1 LVFKLQITNY
11 KFPGV
16 AMPPRGPKAY
26 AFNRTRTT
34 YLATD
39 LAIAGTHWSRFRGLM
54 ATESSRFSRGQ
65 GLWINPSH
73 GIHTF
78 AMRFTI
84 DAVYLDQERIVIH
97 IEEGL
102 KPWRLAAVRARA
114 ASVLEVPAGTVRESL
129 TAVGDQVD
137 IILEHPLRTEA
148 A

>member
-1 LVFKLQITNY
+1 MAL
-11 KFPGV
+11 
-16 AMPPRGPKAY
+16 PKGY

-39 LAIAGTHWSRFRGLM
+39 LLIARTHWSRFRGLM
-54 ATESSRFSRGQ
+54 ATDSSRFSRGQ

-78 AMRFTI
+78 AMRFAI
-84 DAVYLDQERIVIH
+84 DAVYLDRERVVIH

-102 KPWRLAAVRARA
+102 KPWRMAAVFIRA
-114 ASVLEVPAGTVRESL
+114 ASVLELPTGAVRESM
-129 TAVGDQVD
+129 TVVGDQVD
-137 IILEHPLRTEA
+137 ISFEERPLHTEA

>member
-1 LVFKLQITNY
+1 MSR
-11 KFPGV
+11 P
-16 AMPPRGPKAY
+16 GPKGY

-39 LAIAGTHWSRFRGLM
+39 LVIARSHWSRFRGLM
-54 ATESSRFSRGQ
+54 ATDSSRFSRGQ

-78 AMRFTI
+78 AMRFPI
-84 DAVYLDQERIVIH
+84 DAVYLDRERIVIH

-102 KPWRLAAVRARA
+102 KPWRLAAVRVQTV
-114 ASVLEVPAGTVRESL
+114 SVLELPTGTIRESL
-129 TAVGDQVD
+129 TVLGDQVD
-137 IILEHPLRTEA
+137 IFLEDPIHTEA

>member
-1 LVFKLQITNY
+1 
-11 KFPGV
+11 
-16 AMPPRGPKAY
+16 MSPRGPKGY

-39 LAIAGTHWSRFRGLM
+39 LLIASTHWSRFRGLM
-54 ATESSRFSRGQ
+54 ATDSSRFSRGQ

-78 AMRFTI
+78 AMRFPI
-84 DAVYLDQERIVIH
+84 DAVYLDQQRIVIH

-102 KPWRLAAVRARA
+102 KPWRLAAVRVQA
-114 ASVLEVPAGTVRESL
+114 ASVLELPTGTIAETL
-129 TAVGDQVD
+129 TVLGDQVD
-137 IILEHPLRTEA
+137 IFIEQPIHTEA

>member
-1 LVFKLQITNY
+1 
-11 KFPGV
+11 
-16 AMPPRGPKAY
+16 MSPRGPKGY

-39 LAIAGTHWSRFRGLM
+39 LMIASTHWTRFRGLM
-54 ATESSRFSRGQ
+54 AKDSSRFARGQ

-78 AMRFTI
+78 AMRFPI
-84 DAVYLDQERIVIH
+84 DAVYLDQERFVIH

-102 KPWRLAAVRARA
+102 KPWRMAAVRVRA
-114 ASVLEVPAGTVRESL
+114 ASVIELPIGMVKESL

-137 IILEHPLRTEA
+137 VYLEDPIHTTEA

>member
-1 LVFKLQITNY
+1 
-11 KFPGV
+11 
-16 AMPPRGPKAY
+16 M
-26 AFNRTRTT
+26 
-34 YLATD
+34 ATD
-39 LAIAGTHWSRFRGLM
+39 
-54 ATESSRFSRGQ
+54 SSRFSRGQ

-78 AMRFTI
+78 AMRFPI
-84 DAVYLDQERIVIH
+84 DAVYLDRERIVVH

-114 ASVLEVPAGTVRESL
+114 ASVLEVPAGTVGESL

-137 IILEHPLRTEA
+137 IILEHPINTEA